1 MRKNMF
7 RLSLLALVISLAS
20 CGGGSGSGLEA
31 DVRKMAKYRCDLQKL
46 MGKDQSDPAVQKQMT
61 DLEKDMN
68 AFGEKM
74 EAKYKDKKGDKAM
87 EEKADQIMK
96 EEMAKCK

>member
-7 RLSLLALVISLAS
+7 RLSVIAIVVSLVS

-46 MGKDQSDPAVQKQMT
+46 MAKDQSDPKVQKEMT
-61 DLEKDMN
+61 DIEKDMN
-68 AFGEKM
+68 DFGNKM

-96 EEMAKCK
+96 EEMSKCK